1 MNFAHIHLM
10 LNHAP
15 IMGTGFGVLV
25 LLWGLIRRSC
35 EVVRTAFLLFILAAL
50 LAIPTFF
57 TGEPAAHVLENL
69 PHFSEQLS
77 ESHEEAALVALIFAG
92 ITGIISLIAYIR
104 LVTKKEC
111 TAPLT
116 IGILI
121 IALITLGFF
130 FRAGQLGGK
139 INHQELRS
147 GFVMPAHAEDEDKD

>member
-1 MNFAHIHLM
+1 M

-15 IMGTGFGVLV
+15 IMGMGFGVLV
-25 LLWGLIRRSC
+25 LLWGLIRRNC
-35 EVVRTAFLLFILAAL
+35 EVVRTSFLLFMLAAV

-57 TGEPAAHVLENL
+57 TGEPASDVLKNL
-69 PHFSEQLS
+69 PHFSEQTS
-77 ESHEEAALVALIFAG
+77 EAHEEAALIALIFVG

-104 LVTKKEC
+104 LITKKEC

-139 INHQELRS
+139 INHQELRP
-147 GFVMPAHAEDEDKD
+147 GFVMPAHTEDADKD